1 MRFLPNSQRTDTP
14 ATLTADV
21 CSTLVPAGAHALAC
35 RPHKP
40 ALQQSVANRSSAAQ
54 PSDRDSRQPRR
65 GCNAPLTALR
75 RARKFVSWRVTFL
88 TDEIDRRHGG
98 RSNVGMSLRN
108 ILLRHR
114 KAVSINRYSAQ
125 NDCVLSIRLFGLLQI
140 HSAFIQGSEQG
151 AHIFCEA
158 VRPHCHWHKC
168 SAKNIFATRHSDQ
181 DRGVRR
187 TATVRLVST
196 ASSIANIISCT

>member
-1 MRFLPNSQRTDTP
+1 MRFLPNAQRTDRP

-98 RSNVGMSLRN
+98 RSNVGMSLRS

-114 KAVSINRYSAQ
+114 KAVSNNRYSAQ
-125 NDCVLSIRLFGLLQI
+125 NDCFEYSTFRTVADPFSFHTRIVSKVLISFVKQYGLIVIGISARQKIFLRQSIQI
-140 HSAFIQGSEQG
+140 KTEECAEPRRSA
-151 AHIFCEA
+151 
-158 VRPHCHWHKC
+158 W
-168 SAKNIFATRHSDQ
+168 
-181 DRGVRR
+181 
-187 TATVRLVST
+187 
-196 ASSIANIISCT
+196 